1 MSNDI
6 QLSPMV
12 YRMLPWIAA
21 VAFLMQ
27 SLDTSILNT
36 ALPSI
41 AKDLHESPLNMQSAV
56 ICYALTLALF
66 IPISGLLSDRF
77 GTKNVFVTA
86 VFLFTAGSLSC
97 ALSNTLIFM
106 DISRVIQGIGGS
118 MMVPVSRLVLI
129 KSYRRNEFLS
139 ALNTS
144 SILGLVGPVI
154 GPVLGGYLAEMISWH
169 WVFLINIPVGIA
181 GIIIACK
188 YMPNL
193 KGERIYFDF
202 WGFVIIAITFIS
214 ATLSLELLSEGQSS
228 YISLFLAIIS
238 LIFLFGYRFYA
249 QKATTP
255 LFPLSLFSIRTF
267 KIGIIGN
274 LISRLGISGVPFLIP
289 LLLQVGFGYSAIEA
303 GMILIPMALAS
314 MAIKSFIPTIL
325 AKLGYRNVLI
335 GNTIL
340 AGTFILL
347 MSQLSLSTPIIL
359 MCLLLFC
366 IGCTNSLQFTAMNSI
381 TLADLQGETTSSGN
395 SLMAVNQ
402 QLAISFGIALGAVL
416 VRLVGEETATIKSFQ
431 ITFMI
436 LGIITILS
444 SIVFAALKKQD
455 GQNLTAHHQETRR

>member
-181 GIIIACK
+181 GIIIAWK

-214 ATLSLELLSEGQSS
+214 VTLSLELLSEGQSS